1 MYYFPMI
8 NLSLYLKKD
17 LIALKEKLRGKEEVL
32 KKIAELLTRGGYVKR
47 EDEAFSELKR
57 REEIQSTGIG
67 GGIAVPHLLCP
78 LEEPVVGFLTLAS
91 PVEFDAVDGKPV
103 DVVFF
108 TAAPNP
114 NLHLRM
120 LARLARLVKS
130 SSLIERI
137 RKAET
142 PEEAYEAFKQE
153 EISL

>member
-1 MYYFPMI
+1 MI

-17 LIALKEKLRGKEEVL
+17 LIKLRENLSSKDEVL
-32 KKIAELLTRGGYVKR
+32 KRIAELLSSGGYV
-47 EDEAFSELKR
+47 EDQERAFTELKK

-67 GGIAVPHLLCP
+67 GGIAVPHLLCTI
-78 LEEPVVGFLTLAS
+78 EEPVVGFLTLQN
-91 PVEFDAVDGKPV
+91 PVDFEALDGKPV
-103 DVVFF
+103 DIVFF

-130 SSLIERI
+130 SDIVEKI
-137 RKAET
+137 RKART

-153 EISL
+153 EIKL

>member
-1 MYYFPMI
+1 MV

-17 LIALKEKLRGKEEVL
+17 LIGLKDTLSSKEEVL
-32 KKIAELLTRGGYVKR
+32 KRIAEMLQNGGYVK
-47 EDEAFSELKR
+47 EKDKAYSELKR

-67 GGIAVPHLLCP
+67 GGVAVPHLLCP
-78 LEEPVVGFLTLAS
+78 LEEPVVGFLTLSS
-91 PVEFDAVDGKPV
+91 PVEFDALDGKPV

-108 TAAPNP
+108 TAAPTP

-130 SSLIERI
+130 SSLVERI

-142 PEEAYEAFKQE
+142 PDEAYEIFKQE

>member
-1 MYYFPMI
+1 LGEE
-8 NLSLYLKKD
+8 LSS
-17 LIALKEKLRGKEEVL
+17 KEEVL
-32 KKIAELLTRGGYVKR
+32 RRIAELLSGGGYV
-47 EDEAFSELKR
+47 EDLEKAFSELKR

-67 GGIAVPHLLCP
+67 GGIAVPHLLCDI
-78 LEEPVVGFLTLAS
+78 EEPVVGFMTLKA
-91 PVEFDAVDGKPV
+91 PVEFDALDGKPV

-130 SSLIERI
+130 SGIVDRI
-137 RKAET
+137 RKAEG